1 MPSARAG
8 SALGAST
15 RDAGEFAH
23 APKSAANASKTQFP
37 TIFERD
43 FALLN
48 LTPDKDTGRNL
59 PEFAAAVDRRV
70 RTQPN
75 SVAAR
80 RTKRTGT
87 ARSRPKESF
96 LRSSGAKPQG
106 TSFIYISCAK
116 KECLHIF

>member
-37 TIFERD
+37 TRD

-70 RTQPN
+70 RTQPD

-80 RTKRTGT
+80 RPKRTGT

-96 LRSSGAKPQG
+96 LRISGAKPQG